1 MKNRLDLF
9 YGAGSHL
16 FINKGYART
25 QMKDIAQQIGLSTG
39 MIYQYFKGKNDLLD
53 FIIKCTIEPSY
64 LHQDFDY
71 PIQGQ
76 LFEHLDQEIDA
87 AFEKNAADFNKGMEN
102 PNYTLVEMFSDAFD
116 VIAKYGVGCL
126 IIEHNVDDLPKLAES
141 YRDFRKIYFKQV
153 YQYVERFINEGQMRE
168 VEDKHYTTRTI
179 IELLAFW
186 GMHIMNDAFER
197 DEALTHE
204 KAKKICLDNLIPAYS
219 KK

>member
-9 YGAGSHL
+9 YAAGSHL

-39 MIYQYFKGKNDLLD
+39 MIYQYFKSKNDLLD

-64 LHQDFDY
+64 LNQAFDY
-71 PIQGQ
+71 PIQSQ
-76 LFEHLDQEIDA
+76 LFEQLDQEIDD
-87 AFEKNAADFNKGMEN
+87 AFEKNAIDFSKGMEN
-102 PNYTLVEMFSDAFD
+102 SDYSLAEMFSDAYD

-126 IIEHNVDDLPKLAES
+126 IIEHNVEDLPKLAES
-141 YRDFRKIYFKQV
+141 YRTFREIYYKQV
-153 YQYVERFINEGQMRE
+153 YQYVERFINEGQMRQ

-179 IELLAFW
+179 IEILAFW

-197 DEALTHE
+197 DETVTHE
-204 KAKKICLDNLIPAYS
+204 KAKQVCLDNLIPAYS
-219 KK
+219 VK